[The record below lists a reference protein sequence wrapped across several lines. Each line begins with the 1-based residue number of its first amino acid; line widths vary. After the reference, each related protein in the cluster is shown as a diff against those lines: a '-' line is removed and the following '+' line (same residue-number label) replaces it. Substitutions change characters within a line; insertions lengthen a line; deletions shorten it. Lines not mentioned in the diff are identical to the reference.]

1 MNTVIPSNVM
11 KSNSI
16 LNSALN
22 LDVMAFIKPWEHVKI
37 KYDEN
42 GGTIAQQYFS
52 DQVRDLGYETPNFLK
67 NMPTYNIFL
76 FYYWCKAFLLALL
89 FIIGRYYEN

>member
-1 MNTVIPSNVM
+1 MNRGFQQINFMPLMNTVIPSNVM

-42 GGTIAQQYFS
+42 GGTIA
-52 DQVRDLGYETPNFLK
+52 
-67 NMPTYNIFL
+67 
-76 FYYWCKAFLLALL
+76 
-89 FIIGRYYEN
+89 